1 MTKLECFLKK
11 ISNCHINEQA
21 LKPTSQFPAEA
32 VAPEEAFEPLPLA
45 QDLLFAHVLLQNGC
59 VLVPSKCLGRT

>member
-1 MTKLECFLKK
+1 MNKLSKR
-11 ISNCHINEQA
+11 
-21 LKPTSQFPAEA
+21 TSQFPAVLA
-32 VAPEEAFEPLPLA
+32 VAPEGAFEPLPLA